1 MATRLIL
8 ELCGGEASEVVS
20 SGVMPDWQRSFTLR
34 PDRVKTLTAIDVPSD
49 KTAAI
54 LAKLGFTVDGS
65 GPWTAAVP
73 PWRPDIVGEADLVE
87 EVTRVF
93 GFDNIPTT
101 SLPRLSATSR
111 PVRSPL
117 QRRVPLARRA
127 LGARGMNEAV
137 TWSFLA
143 RAKAER
149 FGAKQQADL
158 RLLNSIDA
166 TLDTMR
172 PSILPN
178 LIDAAQRNE
187 ARGLERSGAVRGRP
201 RVQERDADGPENRRR
216 RPAQQHGRAAQLAGT
231 GARRRRLRRQ
241 GRCAGRPGRDR
252 HADGQPV
259 DPAGRARLVPSR
271 PLGPA
276 SSSATA

>member
-1 MATRLIL
+1 M
-8 ELCGGEASEVVS
+8 
-20 SGVMPDWQRSFTLR
+20 
-34 PDRVKTLTAIDVPSD
+34 
-49 KTAAI
+49 
-54 LAKLGFTVDGS
+54 
-65 GPWTAAVP
+65 P

-149 FGAKQQADL
+149 FGG
-158 RLLNSIDA
+158 S
-166 TLDTMR
+166 
-172 PSILPN
+172 S
-178 LIDAAQRNE
+178 
-187 ARGLERSGAVRGRP
+187 
-201 RVQERDADGPENRRR
+201 RR
-216 RPAQQHGRAAQLAGT
+216 T
-231 GARRRRLRRQ
+231 
-241 GRCAGRPGRDR
+241 C
-252 HADGQPV
+252 V
-259 DPAGRARLVPSR
+259 S
-271 PLGPA
+271 
-276 SSSATA
+276 